1 MEGLGL
7 LYTGFVDSLTTV
19 NLVACFIGVLV
30 GTLVGVLPGLG
41 PTATMVLMLPFTLP
55 YGPTTGL
62 IMMTGVW
69 YGAMYGGSTTSVLVN
84 IPGEA
89 ASVVTCIDGHQ
100 MCKNGRAGAALAL
113 VAVGSFAAG
122 TIGLLGLQFFAPAL
136 GNAALSFGPPEF
148 LSFMILAFVLLSSL
162 AAAAPLKGALMI
174 ALGLFLSTIGIN
186 PMDSYPR
193 FTFGVEKLMLGIDFL
208 PIAVGLFGVSEI
220 LKTAIEKYVKPV
232 VRHVRL
238 RELYPSRDE
247 MKRSIGP
254 MLRGSVLGFFVGLLP
269 GPSTVISTF
278 VAYALEKRLSRT
290 PERFGQGAV
299 EGVVAPESA
308 NNSAVMGSMIPLL
321 TLGIPFAA
329 PSAVMLAGLR
339 MHNVE
344 PGPMLFVTDP
354 NVFWTFVAAMYL
366 GNLMLLVLNLPL
378 VGAFA
383 RVATIRP
390 QILLPVISLL
400 CLVGVYSVR
409 NSLFDVWV
417 MIAFGLIGFVM
428 RETGFPVA
436 PMILGVVLGPI
447 LDNNLRRSLSISQGD
462 PSVFFTRP
470 LSLGLLLAAAG
481 ALLLPYVPVLIARLR
496 HKPVETGRVV
506 FGEGQED

>member
-1 MEGLGL
+1 MEGLEL
-7 LYTGFVDSLTTV
+7 LYNGFANTFTTV
-19 NLVACFIGVLV
+19 NLVACFIGALI

-89 ASVVTCIDGHQ
+89 ASVVTCIDGYQ
-100 MCKNGRAGAALAL
+100 MCRQGRAGAALAL
-113 VAVGSFAAG
+113 VAVGSFVAG
-122 TIGLLGLQFFAPAL
+122 TIGILGLQFFAPML
-136 GNAALSFGPPEF
+136 GRAALSFGPPEF
-148 LSFMILAFVLLSSL
+148 LCFMILAFVLLANLS
-162 AAAAPLKGALMI
+162 AEAPLKGALMI
-174 ALGLFLSTIGIN
+174 ALGLFLGTIGIN

-193 FTFGVEKLMLGIDFL
+193 FTFGSEKLMLGIDFL
-208 PIAVGLFGVSEI
+208 PIAVGLFGISEV
-220 LKTAIEKYVKPV
+220 LMTAIQKYVRPV
-232 VRHVRL
+232 VSRIRL
-238 RELYPSRDE
+238 RELYPNRE
-247 MKRSIGP
+247 EIRRSISP
-254 MLRGSVLGFFVGLLP
+254 TLRGSVLGFFVGLLP

-290 PERFGQGAV
+290 PERFGKGAV

-329 PSAVMLAGLR
+329 PSAIMLAGLR

-344 PGPMLFVTDP
+344 PGPMLFTTNPD
-354 NVFWTFVAAMYL
+354 VFWTFIAAMYL

-383 RVATIRP
+383 RVAVIRP
-390 QILLPVISLL
+390 QILLPVISVI

-417 MIAFGLIGFVM
+417 MIGAGVIGVFLRLWKFPIAPFIIGL
-428 RETGFPVA
+428 
-436 PMILGVVLGPI
+436 VLGPTTE
-447 LDNNLRRSLSISQGD
+447 NSLRQTLLMFKGD
-462 PSVFFTRP
+462 VTLVADRP
-470 LSLGLLLAAAG
+470 LALTLLALAAAFLAYKLAAPLFG
-481 ALLLPYVPVLIARLR
+481 SKRTLNI
-496 HKPVETGRVV
+496 
-506 FGEGQED
+506 GEGRSL